1 MAIEVARRRLH
12 HFKEKVIE
20 YRLFGLSSMPSMGVW
35 GHTIVYQAGCESLP
49 RLVA

>member
-35 GHTIVYQAGCESLP
+35 GHTIVYDK
-49 RLVA
+49 RLDSHRS